1 MTAVNGSTPGWA
13 TKLARAQALIDR
25 AQREL
30 DAATEMLH
38 RDPTRVRRST
48 SEREKDRAAIVEFLR
63 SRPQATTAE
72 VVEFTGL
79 HRDKVDA
86 ELFWLRGHDPR
97 VARLSKGV
105 HTWREAMDT
114 GAAPQDPPQGQ
125 EPPPLP
131 SQGDDDA
138 LTPVDVDVA
147 DPGDRGATELLAGAI
162 RPLTAAVAQANAVR
176 KAALAA
182 MEREAMERMEATEA
196 QRRPDAD
203 SRHDPAPRVPTG
215 HGRTDPRGSAS
226 VERSEGQTTKITP
239 PPSGWPDDYE
249 KVEL

>member
-1 MTAVNGSTPGWA
+1 MAENGSRPGWA

-48 SEREKDRAAIVEFLR
+48 SEREKDRAAIVDYLK
-63 SRPQATTAE
+63 SRPQALSSE
-72 VVEFTGL
+72 IVEFTGL
-79 HRDKVDA
+79 GRHRVDA

-97 VARLSKGV
+97 VVRLSKGL
-105 HTWREAMDT
+105 HTWREAMEK
-114 GAAPQDPPQGQ
+114 GAAPQEAPQGQ
-125 EPPPLP
+125 EPPPPTLP
-131 SQGDDDA
+131 
-138 LTPVDVDVA
+138 LP
-147 DPGDRGATELLAGAI
+147 E
-162 RPLTAAVAQANAVR
+162 AVAQANAVR

-182 MEREAMERMEATEA
+182 MERNAMERMEATEA

-215 HGRTDPRGSAS
+215 P
-226 VERSEGQTTKITP
+226 GQTTKITP
-239 PPSGWPDDYE
+239 SQGSTGAAATAPVPPPPEGWPTDYE
-249 KVEL
+249 RVEL